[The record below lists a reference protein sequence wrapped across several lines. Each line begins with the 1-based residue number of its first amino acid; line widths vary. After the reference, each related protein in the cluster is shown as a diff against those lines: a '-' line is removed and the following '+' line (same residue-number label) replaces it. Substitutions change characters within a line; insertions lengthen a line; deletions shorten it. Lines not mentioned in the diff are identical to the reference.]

1 MKISFKNLSI
11 QLNFFIG
18 FQLFL
23 IIAGFFLSWVLPAMT
38 FRYVFYL
45 IGGLIFSYSLVFY
58 ILLRNSLISPLEELN
73 QVSTQLVKGS
83 LKKEIEIKGLAE
95 TETLSENLNKL
106 NHKLK
111 EATEFIHQI
120 GDRNFGAEMTQEY
133 QKSDKFTS
141 ALLNMRDKLR
151 KLSDDEDQRTWIN
164 QNIAK
169 FGEILR
175 ARNDSFKELSLKIT
189 SELVKILQ
197 VHQGFLFILNDD
209 DESDIFLELSAAYA
223 YDRKKFLKKRIE
235 IGEGLIGQ
243 TYLEKQTTYLR
254 EIPENYLQIQ
264 SGAGEARP
272 ASLLI
277 VPLITNEGVQGIVE
291 LASFTH
297 FKPFQVEF
305 VEKIGESIAITI
317 TNLKVNERTKVLLES
332 SQLHSEE
339 LQSREEELRQNM
351 EEMQATQEE
360 VARQQN
366 ITEGLIN
373 NSTDTIVIVNTDLRI
388 ILVNNRVRE
397 NYAQNGIEVQ
407 LGASV
412 LDLLPPEEKE
422 AYLTLYN
429 RALSGED
436 FTEYTHFQMENIDI
450 YYEVNYFPLRQQNEK
465 VMGACV
471 IARDI
476 TERKKQEQQIVE
488 INEQLQTSQ
497 EDLRQ
502 NMEEMQTTHES
513 SAKQQSINEALIDST
528 DNLILVVDNEQKIS
542 LFNKRAKAMYAQSN
556 IELKV
561 GSSLYDIYP
570 SSEKAEQK
578 KRIEK
583 VLKGEEFKI
592 TTTLQLGDHVYP
604 YELSYFP
611 LKEKDN
617 NNASGACII
626 ARPVL

>member
-1 MKISFKNLSI
+1 
-11 QLNFFIG
+11 
-18 FQLFL
+18 LFL

-264 SGAGEARP
+264 SGAGEAKP

-407 LGASV
+407 LGVSV

-436 FTEYTHFQMENIDI
+436 FTEYTHFQMGNIDI

-488 INEQLQTSQ
+488 INEQLQASQ
-497 EDLRQ
+497 EELRQ

-542 LFNKRAKAMYAQSN
+542 LFNKKAKAMYAQSN

-604 YELSYFP
+604 YELNYFP
-611 LKEKDN
+611 LREKDN
-617 NNASGACII
+617 DNASGACII
-626 ARPVL
+626 ARSVL

>member
-264 SGAGEARP
+264 SGAGEAKP

-373 NSTDTIVIVNTDLRI
+373 NSTDTIVIVNTDLKI

-397 NYAQNGIEVQ
+397 NYAQNGIEAQ
-407 LGASV
+407 LGVSV

-436 FTEYTHFQMENIDI
+436 FTEYTHFQMGNIDI

-488 INEQLQTSQ
+488 INEQLQASQ

-542 LFNKRAKAMYAQSN
+542 LFNKKAKAMYAQSN

-592 TTTLQLGDHVYP
+592 TTTLQLGGQVYP

-626 ARPVL
+626 ARSVL

>member
-264 SGAGEARP
+264 SGAGEAKP

-407 LGASV
+407 LGVSV

-436 FTEYTHFQMENIDI
+436 FTEYTHFQMGNIDI

-488 INEQLQTSQ
+488 INEQLQASQ
-497 EDLRQ
+497 EELRQ

-542 LFNKRAKAMYAQSN
+542 LFNKKAKAMYAQSN

-604 YELSYFP
+604 YELNYFP
-611 LKEKDN
+611 LREKDN

-626 ARPVL
+626 ARSVL